1 MLELAVGIEL
11 DISGIADLAWL
22 AAADCCPEE
31 EEEEDEHAA
40 ASSAAAAAPTAP
52 RKTAPGRGRPCG
64 EDLDMDGPPQA
75 PALASRHRHRRFDD
89 TC

>member
-1 MLELAVGIEL
+1 MPGLAVGIEL

-31 EEEEDEHAA
+31 EEEEEHAA

-52 RKTAPGRGRPCG
+52 RKTTPGCSRPCG

-89 TC
+89 AC